1 MIARYTRP
9 QMVSVWSE
17 RSRYENWLRV
27 ELAATETLARAG
39 MLPPDA
45 AAVLRARARF
55 TVERIHE
62 LEAELRHDVLAFTT
76 AVAESVGP
84 EARWLHYGLT
94 STDVVDSAQALAL
107 AEASALIRAGIVR
120 LRDVLRKRSI
130 EFKHTPTIG
139 RTHGV
144 HAEPTTFGLKLL
156 LWYSEMGRNLRRFDA
171 AAEDL
176 RVGKLSGAVGTF
188 GHLEPEHEAA
198 ILKELGLRPA
208 AIATQVLQRDR
219 HAAYLCVLAVLCS
232 TLDKIA
238 TEVRHLQRTE
248 VREAEEFF
256 SAKQKGSSAMPHKRN
271 PITAEQISG
280 LARVVR
286 ANAQVGLENVAL
298 WHERDISHSSAERV
312 VLPDSTTLADYLLDK
327 TATMVERL
335 LVYPE
340 RMLRNLESTHGLVY
354 SGQLLLELARAGMSR
369 EDAYRLVQ
377 AVAMDAWT
385 NDRDFRKLVES
396 DPEITSRVP
405 PAQLAQV
412 FDYRRQLKNV
422 DAIFERVLAEDA
434 DLDR

>member
-1 MIARYTRP
+1 MA
-9 QMVSVWSE
+9 SVWSE
-17 RSRYENWLRV
+17 RSRYDNWLRV
-27 ELAATETLARAG
+27 ELAATETLAHAG
-39 MLPPDA
+39 IVPVEA
-45 AAVLRARARF
+45 AAALRAHASF
-55 TVERIHE
+55 SVERIHE
-62 LEAELRHDVLAFTT
+62 LEADLRHDVLAFTT

-94 STDVVDSAQALAL
+94 STDVVDTAQGLSL
-107 AEASALIRAGIVR
+107 VSASALIREGIVR
-120 LRDVLRKRSI
+120 LRNVLRKRAI
-130 EFKHTPTIG
+130 EFKHTVTIG

-256 SAKQKGSSAMPHKRN
+256 SPKQKGSSAMPHKRN

-280 LARVVR
+280 LSRVVR

-312 VLPDSTTLADYLLDK
+312 VLPDSTTLTDYLLDK
-327 TATMVERL
+327 TASMVERM

-340 RMLRNLESTHGLVY
+340 RMLRNLESTNGLVY
-354 SGQLLLELARAGMSR
+354 SGQLLLELAGAGLSR

-377 AVAMDAWT
+377 THAMDAWT
-385 NDRDFRKLVES
+385 NDRNFRDLVAA
-396 DPEITSRVP
+396 DPEISTRLSKDR
-405 PAQLAQV
+405 LAEV
-412 FDYRRQLKNV
+412 FNYKRQLKNV

-434 DLDR
+434 DL

>member
-1 MIARYTRP
+1 MIPRYTRP
-9 QMVSVWSE
+9 PMASVWSE
-17 RSRYENWLRV
+17 RSRYDNWLRV

-39 MLPPDA
+39 IVPAEA
-45 AAVLRARARF
+45 AAALGARASF

-94 STDVVDSAQALAL
+94 STDVVDTAQALSL
-107 AEASALIRAGIVR
+107 VQASALIREGIVR
-120 LRDVLRKRSI
+120 LQNVLRKRAI
-130 EFKHTPTIG
+130 EFQHTPTIG

-171 AAEDL
+171 VAEDL

-238 TEVRHLQRTE
+238 TELRHLQRTE

-280 LARVVR
+280 LSRVVR

-312 VLPDSTTLADYLLDK
+312 VLPDSTTLTDYLLDK
-327 TATMVERL
+327 TASMVERM

-340 RMLRNLESTHGLVY
+340 RMLRNLESTNGLAY
-354 SGQLLLELARAGMSR
+354 SGQLLLELAGAGLSR
-369 EDAYRLVQ
+369 EEAYRLVQ
-377 AVAMDAWT
+377 GHAMDAWT
-385 NDRDFRKLVES
+385 NDRNFRELVAA
-396 DPEITSRVP
+396 DPEIGARLSKER
-405 PAQLAQV
+405 LAEI
-412 FDYRRQLKNV
+412 FDYKRQLKNV
-422 DAIFERVLAEDA
+422 DAIFARVLAEDA
-434 DLDR
+434 DL

>member
-1 MIARYTRP
+1 MIPRYTRP
-9 QMVSVWSE
+9 QMASVWSE

-39 MLPPDA
+39 IVPTEA
-45 AAVLRARARF
+45 AAALRARASF
-55 TVERIHE
+55 SVDRIHE
-62 LEAELRHDVLAFTT
+62 LEADLRHDVLAFTT

-94 STDVVDSAQALAL
+94 STDVVDTAQGLSL
-107 AEASALIRAGIVR
+107 VQASALIREGIVR
-120 LRDVLRKRSI
+120 LRDVLRKRAI
-130 EFKHTPTIG
+130 EFQHTVTIG

-219 HAAYLCVLAVLCS
+219 HAAYLCALAVLCS

-280 LARVVR
+280 LSRVVR

-312 VLPDSTTLADYLLDK
+312 VLPDSTTLTDYLLDK
-327 TATMVERL
+327 TASMIERM

-340 RMLRNLESTHGLVY
+340 RMLRNLESTNGLVY
-354 SGQLLLELARAGMSR
+354 SGQLLLELAGAGLSR

-377 AVAMDAWT
+377 GHAMDAWT
-385 NDRDFRKLVES
+385 NDRNFRELAAA
-396 DPEITSRVP
+396 DPEISARLSK
-405 PAQLAQV
+405 QRLAEV
-412 FDYRRQLKNV
+412 FDYKRQLRNV
-422 DAIFERVLAEDA
+422 DAIFARVLAEDA
-434 DLDR
+434 DL

>member
-1 MIARYTRP
+1 MIPRYTRP
-9 QMVSVWSE
+9 QMASVWSE

-39 MLPPDA
+39 IVPAEA
-45 AAVLRARARF
+45 AAALRARASF
-55 TVERIHE
+55 SVERIHE

-94 STDVVDSAQALAL
+94 STDVVDTAQALSL
-107 AEASALIRAGIVR
+107 VQSSALIREGIVR
-120 LRDVLRKRSI
+120 LRNVLRKRAI
-130 EFKHTPTIG
+130 EFKHTVTIG

-188 GHLEPEHEAA
+188 GHLEPEHEDA

-219 HAAYLCVLAVLCS
+219 HAAYLCMLAVLCS

-280 LARVVR
+280 LSRVVR

-312 VLPDSTTLADYLLDK
+312 VLPDSTTLTDYLLDK
-327 TATMVERL
+327 TASMVERM

-354 SGQLLLELARAGMSR
+354 SGQLLLELAGAGLSR

-377 AVAMDAWT
+377 THAMNAWT
-385 NDRDFRKLVES
+385 NEKNFRELVAA
-396 DPEITSRVP
+396 DPEITARLSKER
-405 PAQLAQV
+405 LAEV
-412 FDYRRQLKNV
+412 FDYKRQLRNV
-422 DAIFERVLAEDA
+422 DAIFARTLAEDGE
-434 DLDR
+434 L